1 MFGPLQADQA
11 IFTSMGRGGNS
22 GYHLVSRSPG
32 VNEIEAGAL
41 AKWCPSQG
49 LIRDGANAVS
59 VNFHPLP
66 TGRFALARTCQGPM
80 EYSGRGGY
88 QLYTHALILDNAAL
102 RAVDYRVF
110 ALYREAMALGLMIY
124 HPNPEPV
131 LKPAEFLE
139 VHRILPPDAWEARAR
154 SRGLPLAAVR
164 NELGSAQGKAMRF
177 PYAGD
182 RVALAECLMGSLDAR
197 TASSLS
203 FSTSLQA
210 SNVRPFRL
218 CLVGA

>member
-11 IFTSMGRGGNS
+11 IFTSLGRGGNS

-32 VNEIEAGAL
+32 VNEVEAGAL

-49 LIRDGANAVS
+49 LIRDDANSVS

-88 QLYTHALILDNAAL
+88 QLYTHALIFDADVL
-102 RAVDYRVF
+102 RAVDHRVF
-110 ALYREAMALGLMIY
+110 SLYREAMALGLLIY

-139 VHRILPPDAWEARAR
+139 VHRGLTPDVWEARAR
-154 SRGLPLAAVR
+154 ARGLPLAAIR
-164 NELGSAQGKAMRF
+164 HELNSGNTLKF

-182 RVALAECLMGSLDAR
+182 RLALAECLMGAVDVRSVPG
-197 TASSLS
+197 LS

-218 CLVGA
+218 CLVGS